1 MENYE
6 NNMRLQA
13 LSLPEL
19 MRQQYNDLES
29 KTRTVLTTPEI
40 FSVQRIILTGCGD
53 SHAAAMAIK
62 YTFEE
67 LTNIPT
73 EVVPAI
79 ELSRFYSK
87 KQLGFAPNNPLVIAV
102 SNSGSVARVGEAMQR
117 ARRHGAFTLG
127 ITGKRESLLGRSAER
142 ILDLN
147 IPPFVSAPGTR
158 SYLVSLMSLHLLAIR
173 IGEVRGCY
181 TMDQAMDYRKD
192 ILLQADILEKMLPA
206 MDQQM
211 LQLAGEW
218 KKLEAFDFIGCGSDY
233 ATAWFGHAK
242 VFEASGHYAM
252 CMNTEE
258 WLHMNFFMKNI
269 DRIGTIMV
277 CGSDNPGLS
286 RAQELAGYAV
296 NDMKRPT
303 LIVTDDPTA
312 FHTQAIVCPTPKSR
326 YAVSGA
332 LTRFVPLCLLTGYI
346 GEMLGEVDGRGCIGP
361 WRFAQ
366 DGAGLKNSKLIIDG
380 EEVVC

>member
-6 NNMRLQA
+6 NNMHLQV
-13 LSLPEL
+13 LSLPDL
-19 MRQQYNDLES
+19 MRQQYADLEP

-40 FSVQRIILTGCGD
+40 FSIQRIVLTGCGD
-53 SHAAAMAIK
+53 SHAAAMATK
-62 YTFEE
+62 YTFEN
-67 LTNIPT
+67 LTGIPT

-79 ELSRFYSK
+79 ELSRFYSE

-102 SNSGSVARVGEAMQR
+102 SNSGSVVRVGEAMQR

-127 ITGKRESLLGRSAER
+127 ITGKRESLLGKSVDRV
-142 ILDLN
+142 LNLN
-147 IPPFVSAPGTR
+147 IPTFASAPGTR
-158 SYLVSLMSLHLLAIR
+158 SYLVSLMSLQLLAIR
-173 IGEVRGCY
+173 IGEVRGRY

-192 ILLQADILEKMLPA
+192 ILTQADLLERMLPS

-211 LQLAGEW
+211 LRLAEQW
-218 KKLEAFDFIGCGSDY
+218 KTLEAFDFIGCGSDY

-269 DRIGTIMV
+269 EKIGTIMV
-277 CGSDNPGLS
+277 CGSENQGLS

-303 LIVTDDPTA
+303 LIVTDDSAA
-312 FHTQAIVCPTPKSR
+312 FNTKATICLTPKSK
-326 YAVSGA
+326 YDFTGV
-332 LTRFVPLCLLTGYI
+332 LTRFAPLCLLTGYI
-346 GEMLGEVDGRGCIGP
+346 GELLGEVDGRGCIGP
-361 WRFAQ
+361 WSFAQ
-366 DGAGLKNSKLIIDG
+366 GGAGLKNSKLIIDG
-380 EEVVC
+380 EEIVC